1 MGVALWQLSITLV
14 LYIFRLQLDSTQINN
29 NVQFPRV
36 FCLHPVRYQCTG
48 SKAAEEPFQSDL
60 HPHRENHG
68 AEPQVM
74 EEQK

>member
-14 LYIFRLQLDSTQINN
+14 LYIFILQLDSTQINSSI
-29 NVQFPRV
+29 QFPRV
-36 FCLHPVRYQCTG
+36 FCLYPFRYQCTG

-60 HPHRENHG
+60 HPNRENHG
-68 AEPQVM
+68 AKPQVM